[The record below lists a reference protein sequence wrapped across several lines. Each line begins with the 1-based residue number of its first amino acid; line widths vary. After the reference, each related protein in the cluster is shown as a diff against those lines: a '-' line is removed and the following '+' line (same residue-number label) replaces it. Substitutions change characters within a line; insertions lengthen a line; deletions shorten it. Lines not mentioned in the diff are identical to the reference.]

1 MLGNVVAEVAAVH
14 DVDDKI
20 EVFAVLERIVHVY
33 KEATGFSGCADLR
46 VLELLEELLF
56 VHDRVDT
63 AFRNNSSLLH
73 FLHRVEFALFLLL
86 HLPDLAEAAAADD
99 VLELEVV
106 LGNGYSRVR
115 EVGLTRDVVVFVL
128 RFEVAISHF

>member
-1 MLGNVVAEVAAVH
+1 MLGDVVAEVAAVH

-20 EVFAVLERIVHVY
+20 EVFAVLERIVHVH
-33 KEATGFSGCADLR
+33 KEAAVVSGGADLR

-63 AFRNNSSLLH
+63 AFRNNSSLLN

-86 HLPDLAEAAAADD
+86 CSIFTICQNPTLNRIQMLHPQL
-99 VLELEVV
+99 
-106 LGNGYSRVR
+106 S
-115 EVGLTRDVVVFVL
+115 F
-128 RFEVAISHF
+128 F